1 MLPLPTEKPQWYTVE
16 EDRNENYK
24 GWTPKTSDITSKP
37 ENRETIAAWSGTYYP
52 PSPKNYT
59 VKINKLRVVSPI
71 QVGGGS
77 FPEGGTLPAQV
88 NGVPC
93 IPGASI
99 RGAFLSWLR
108 ANWSQ
113 FSSEEQQFWSSLI
126 SEDGE
131 GLSSESNSEACTPR
145 QSWQPKKIRFESI
158 LLNNLKPFPLNA
170 QQSWQ
175 VFDQRSNALGIQ
187 WQVSPKHPPNPDN
200 ADKFDLHVIIKPTP
214 SQDQKK
220 WVETRLKEFFQ
231 QQGIG
236 RGTASGFG
244 RLASTTPRGKWEIE
258 LTGMK
263 PCVQAHNPNHNLM
276 GKYRWSPQVL
286 RANLRSYFTRLA
298 LAWLSPDAAK
308 GLTDKIFGG
317 FGCPAR
323 LVLTS
328 YLRPIGRSLQNQG
341 DSQGYTNIPARE
353 AHSVWKIP
361 VDCNDE
367 LQDLI
372 GDLLELSSRLGGL
385 GPGWRRPPHKL
396 ESFGGFRGSQFNYTP
411 DQPDISHSALIQR
424 LYDRVKNLAQEFN
437 YSLFQQ
443 PRQVAGGLNSIWE
456 GDKDQWRDI
465 VHGICRSKNND
476 RPSWCGRSNS
486 RPSGYAV
493 RQYEDRC
500 LVTVFDPEVEATLH
514 SEEFRCIWQVS
525 QVGNG
530 N

>member
-1 MLPLPTEKPQWYTVE
+1 MLPLPTEKPKWYTVE

-37 ENRETIAAWSGTYYP
+37 ENREITAAWTGTYDP

-93 IPGASI
+93 VPGAST

-108 ANWSQ
+108 KNWSQ
-113 FSSEEQQFWSSLI
+113 FPLEEQQFWSSLI
-126 SEDGE
+126 SEDG
-131 GLSSESNSEACTPR
+131 
-145 QSWQPKKIRFESI
+145 QSWQPKTIRFETI
-158 LLNNLKPFPLNA
+158 LLKDLKPFPLNA
-170 QQSWQ
+170 QQLWQ
-175 VFDQRSNALGIQ
+175 VFDHKDNKLGIQ
-187 WQVSPKHPPNPDN
+187 WQVSPKHPPNPDA
-200 ADKFDLHVIIKPTP
+200 ADKFDLHIIIKPTP
-214 SQDQKK
+214 SQEQKK
-220 WVETRLKEFFQ
+220 WVENRLKEFLK

-244 RLASTTPRGKWEIE
+244 RLANTMPKGKWEIE
-258 LTGMK
+258 LIGMK
-263 PCVQAHNPNHNLM
+263 PCVQPHNPNNNVK
-276 GKYRWSPQVL
+276 GQYRWSPQVL

-298 LAWLSPDAAK
+298 LAWLSPESAK
-308 GLTDKIFGG
+308 ALTDKIFGG
-317 FGCPAR
+317 FGSPAR

-328 YLRPIGRSLQNQG
+328 YLRSIGRSLQNQG
-341 DSQGYTNIPARE
+341 DQRGYTNIPAQD

-361 VDCNDE
+361 VECNEE
-367 LQDLI
+367 LQDLV

-396 ESFGGFRGSQFNYTP
+396 ESFGGFRGSQFHYTP
-411 DQPDISHSALIQR
+411 NQPSITHGDLIQR
-424 LYDRVKNLAQEFN
+424 LYKRVKSLAQA
-437 YSLFQQ
+437 YHYQLFSTPQT
-443 PRQVAGGLNSIWE
+443 VKGGLNSIWE
-456 GDKDQWRDI
+456 GDGSQWRNI
-465 VHGICRSKNND
+465 VHGICSSKNQNK
-476 RPSWCGRSNS
+476 PAWCGSSNH

-493 RQYEDRC
+493 RQYEDHC
-500 LVTVFDPEVEATLH
+500 LVTVFDPEVEATLR

-525 QVGNG
+525 S
-530 N
+530 